1 MILAGLILLGLIIIC
16 GFFYLKGKDKAKLTQ
31 AEKDLEAVE
40 NAKKVSDDIDKLD
53 DVSVAERLSKWT
65 R

>member
-16 GFFYLKGKDKAKLTQ
+16 GFFYLKGKDKAKLNQ

>member
-1 MILAGLILLGLIIIC
+1 MILAGLIFLGVIVIGIFLYC
-16 GFFYLKGKDKAKLTQ
+16 AGAKKEKLTQ

-40 NAKKVSDDIDKLD
+40 DAKKVSDDIDKLD
-53 DVSVAERLSKWT
+53 SVSVAERLSKWT

>member
-1 MILAGLILLGLIIIC
+1 MILTGLILLSVIAIGI
-16 GFFYLKGKDKAKLTQ
+16 FAYYKGKDKAKLNQ

>member
-1 MILAGLILLGLIIIC
+1 MILAGLIFLGLIIIC
-16 GFFYLKGKDKAKLTQ
+16 GFFYLKGKDKAKLNQ

>member
-1 MILAGLILLGLIIIC
+1 MILAGLIFIGLLTIC
-16 GFFYLKGKDKAKLTQ
+16 VFFYRAGAKK
-31 AEKDLEAVE
+31 EKLNQVKNDLEAVE

-53 DVSVAERLSKWT
+53 SVSVAERLSKWT